1 MPPAVCIATL
11 KTGDRAGERCTHAA
25 KEGSDKCGKHRNWVA
40 PPPRCIGVTKAG
52 TQCMHSGE
60 SAEVPTCSTH
70 RGTARTIDAVGV
82 DVVVPPPCSKAGCRR
97 GVTAENAQG
106 ECEYHARV
114 RAHRARHQERVA
126 MFRRIHDAYRAL
138 RPPLALGNREPGA
151 VLREMQRVSL
161 RVFHHLANFGVEQ
174 TDENIRVVVAIFPMR
189 DDAVVIEEDIARQ
202 ELWNGLFGG
211 GGGAGGGAGAGG
223 GIAPPPNTLAGIAA
237 SRQSVHAPEVVQQA
251 VRGADFLLK
260 VKIPSGWDDESKVL
274 DELKALWPGEENAP
288 LHADIRMWWNT
299 PSCFAKDDKMYRR
312 LLTGLWTYVK
322 SEEDAERRKELE
334 KRMFQECSEAV
345 RMCCQGHTNRLV
357 NVLSGFVPG
366 VEIVVPQPKGEILQ
380 QQFALIGAMENAE
393 ERTRRANE
401 VIAELA
407 LTADEAA
414 PWLEAIA

>member
-1 MPPAVCIATL
+1 
-11 KTGDRAGERCTHAA
+11 
-25 KEGSDKCGKHRNWVA
+25 
-40 PPPRCIGVTKAG
+40 
-52 TQCMHSGE
+52 
-60 SAEVPTCSTH
+60 
-70 RGTARTIDAVGV
+70 
-82 DVVVPPPCSKAGCRR
+82 
-97 GVTAENAQG
+97 
-106 ECEYHARV
+106 
-114 RAHRARHQERVA
+114 

-414 PWLEAIA
+414 PWWEAIA

>member
-1 MPPAVCIATL
+1 MPGAGCIAIL
-11 KTGDRAGERCTHAA
+11 KTGDRSGERCTRQA
-25 KEGSDKCGKHRNWVA
+25 KEGSDKCGTHRNWIA

-60 SAEVPTCSTH
+60 SAEVPTCNTH

-82 DVVVPPPCSKAGCRR
+82 EVIVPPPCSKAGCRR
-97 GVTAENAQG
+97 GVTTASTYN
-106 ECEYHARV
+106 ECDYHRRV
-114 RAHRARHQERVA
+114 RAHRERHLERVA
-126 MFRRIHDAYRAL
+126 LFRKIHDAYRAI
-138 RPPLALGNREPGA
+138 RGQLAMNNPA
-151 VLREMQRVSL
+151 IVREMQRVTM
-161 RVFHHLANFGVEQ
+161 RVFRHLIDFGVEQ
-174 TDENIRVVVAIFPMR
+174 SEENIRVVAAIFPMR
-189 DDAVVIEEDIARQ
+189 PDAEVIEEDRERH
-202 ELWNGLFGG
+202 ELWNRLFGPG
-211 GGGAGGGAGAGG
+211 GGGAAG
-223 GIAPPPNTLAGIAA
+223 PLPNTLGGIAA
-237 SRQSVHAPEVVQQA
+237 SRQSVHAPVVVQQA
-251 VRGADFLLK
+251 ARGMDFLLK

-274 DELKALWPGEENAP
+274 GELKALWIGQEA
-288 LHADIRMWWNT
+288 LHDDMRAWWNQR
-299 PSCFAKDDKMYRR
+299 SCFTTDDFMYRK

-334 KRMFQECSEAV
+334 KRMFQECSESV

-401 VIAELA
+401 VIAELG
-407 LTADEAA
+407 LTAEEAA